1 MSNHIKGKKTQEFN
15 QLVYVH
21 WCNCNL
27 FYCKCPSDIS
37 YITWSTLF
45 DAYVA
50 HCNSLCFTTNN
61 CPSFSTKLWGQSLV
75 LKVFFQFK
83 KTLDW
88 FRVCMHKKTI
98 LLELI
103 HGHLL
108 LSLDHRRYYAI
119 CVLCQHSRAAWVGR
133 QTNFISLMRIDLCK
147 SRNPETA
154 KDLAESLQ

>member
-1 MSNHIKGKKTQEFN
+1 MEKWHKISKEPVSITNWEYFGTTH
-15 QLVYVH
+15 VH
-21 WCNCNL
+21 QCNCNL

-45 DAYVA
+45 DVYVA

-108 LSLDHRRYYAI
+108 LSLDHQR
-119 CVLCQHSRAAWVGR
+119 LCHMCYMPTFKSCLSR
-133 QTNFISLMRIDLCK
+133 QTNKFYIPDANWLM
-147 SRNPETA
+147 
-154 KDLAESLQ
+154 QG